1 LDTVLNLNRE
11 NVDANLVSNSEILE
25 SCMVVGQV
33 LQGIQDQVKV
43 LTLDLGM
50 LDDLMKLY
58 ICKLCQYVLHF
69 WVVLNEHTH
78 IVQGK

>member
-1 LDTVLNLNRE
+1 M
-11 NVDANLVSNSEILE
+11 DANLVEPSEILE
-25 SCMVVGQV
+25 SNLVVGQV
-33 LQGIQDQVKV
+33 PQGIQDQVKV

-58 ICKLCQYVLHF
+58 ICKLCQYILHF
-69 WVVLNEHTH
+69 WIVLNEHTH